1 MKNLIRIY
9 YVNNIVSEHES
20 IEDAFYT
27 MRNIM
32 DIHKT
37 KVSHVIAD
45 EQTAND
51 LKCTALIHN
60 QQTFKFGGKYGAW
73 FDDENINDGHDY
85 LHILF
90 ILIKLKITH

>member
-1 MKNLIRIY
+1 MKNLIRIHY
-9 YVNNIVSEHES
+9 TNNMVTEHEN
-20 IEDAFYT
+20 ITDAFFVL
-27 MRNIM
+27 RNIL
-32 DIHKT
+32 DIHNT
-37 KVSHVIAD
+37 KVSYVIAD

>member
-1 MKNLIRIY
+1 MVGISLIRICY
-9 YVNNIVSEHES
+9 TNDIVSEHES
-20 IEDAFYT
+20 IEDAFFV

-37 KVSHVIAD
+37 KVRYVIAD

-60 QQTFKFGGKYGAW
+60 KQTFKFR
-73 FDDENINDGHDY
+73 
-85 LHILF
+85 
-90 ILIKLKITH
+90 T

>member
-1 MKNLIRIY
+1 MENLIKIY
-9 YVNNIVSEHES
+9 YANNIVSKHEN
-20 IEDAFYT
+20 IADAFFV

-37 KVSHVIAD
+37 KVSYVIAD

-60 QQTFKFGGKYGAW
+60 NQTFKFR
-73 FDDENINDGHDY
+73 
-85 LHILF
+85 
-90 ILIKLKITH
+90 T

>member
-1 MKNLIRIY
+1 MKNNLIRIY
-9 YVNNIVSEHES
+9 YVNNIVSEHEN
-20 IEDAFYT
+20 IADAFFV

-51 LKCTALIHN
+51 LKCSALIHN
-60 QQTFKFGGKYGAW
+60 QQTFRFR
-73 FDDENINDGHDY
+73 
-85 LHILF
+85 
-90 ILIKLKITH
+90 T